1 MNRRP
6 LRSTRTDTL
15 FPYTTLFR
23 SGRRVAEVP
32 ARERR
37 AGFPAGELTMAGART
52 PFPIPYGW
60 FSIGYPEDFAAGAP
74 RAIYYFDRHLVAWRD
89 EAGDL
94 HVPDAFC
101 PHLGAH
107 RSEERRVG
115 QRCVRTGGSRGSP
128 DH

>member
-1 MNRRP
+1 
-6 LRSTRTDTL
+6 
-15 FPYTTLFR
+15 
-23 SGRRVAEVP
+23 
-32 ARERR
+32 
-37 AGFPAGELTMAGART
+37 MAGART

-94 HVPDAFC
+94 HVHAAFC

-107 RSEERRVG
+107 LGHGGTVEGGELVCPSHGRKFADEGTTPQIPYSEPTNPKG
-115 QRCVRTGGSRGSP
+115 P
-128 DH
+128 LPPKP